1 MCTTCGCSDTESAT
15 ITDPVTGAQTAIAGP
30 DHAHTHAHGEHHHHH
45 EHSDH
50 HHIYHEG
57 TLHAGV
63 HGRTIKLEQE
73 LLAKNQLVAERNR
86 GRFEGREILAVN
98 FMSSP
103 GAGKTTLLEKTIGAL
118 DQSASVYVVEGD
130 QSTLNDAERIKS
142 TGAPVVQINTGTGCH
157 LDAEMLSRGIA
168 ELKPPRGAIVF
179 IENVGNLICPAL
191 FDLGERAKIVILSV
205 TEGEDKPIKY
215 PHMFRACQVMLLSKI
230 DLLPYLRFSIED
242 CVDYARQINPDIH
255 IIPVSAE
262 TGEGM
267 DAWYAWLNAE
277 RNAVIQS

>member
-1 MCTTCGCSDTESAT
+1 MCTTCGCSGTESVM
-15 ITDPVTGAQTAIAGP
+15 ITDPVTGARTAVAGS
-30 DHAHTHAHGEHHHHH
+30 HHGHTHAHGEHHHDH
-45 EHSDH
+45 EYDDH
-50 HHIYHEG
+50 HHDG
-57 TLHAGV
+57 PGPMHAVV
-63 HGRTIKLEQE
+63 HGRTVKLEQD

-98 FMSSP
+98 LMSSP

-118 DQSASVYVVEGD
+118 DQSASVHVVEGD
-130 QSTLNDAERIKS
+130 QATLNDAERIKA
-142 TGAPVVQINTGTGCH
+142 TGAPVVQINTGSGCH
-157 LDAEMLSRGIA
+157 LDAQMLSRGIA
-168 ELKPPRGAIVF
+168 ELKPPQGAIVF

-191 FDLGERAKIVILSV
+191 FDLGERAKVVILSV

-215 PHMFRACQVMLLSKI
+215 PHMFRACQVMLISKI
-230 DLLPYLRFSIED
+230 DLLPYLRFSIER
-242 CVDYARQINPDIH
+242 CVNYARQINPDIR

-277 RNAVIQS
+277 RKAVTGS

>member
-1 MCTTCGCSDTESAT
+1 MCTTCGCSETDTAM
-15 ITDPVTGAQTAIAGP
+15 ITNPVTGAQTPIAGP
-30 DHAHTHAHGEHHHHH
+30 EHGHIHAHGEHHHHH
-45 EHSDH
+45 EHADH
-50 HHIYHEG
+50 QHNYDEG
-57 TLHAGV
+57 TLHAGI
-63 HGRTIKLEQE
+63 HGRTVKLEQD
-73 LLAKNQLVAERNR
+73 LLTKNQLVAERNR
-86 GRFEGREILAVN
+86 GRFEGRDILAVN

-103 GAGKTTLLEKTIGAL
+103 GAGKTTLLEKTIRAL
-118 DQSASVYVVEGD
+118 DQSASIYVVEGD
-130 QSTLNDAERIKS
+130 QATLNDAERIKS

-191 FDLGERAKIVILSV
+191 FDLGERAKVVILSV

-215 PHMFRACQVMLLSKI
+215 PHMFRACHVMLISKI
-230 DLLPYLRFSIED
+230 DLLPYLRFSIER
-242 CVDYARQINPDIH
+242 CVNYARQINPDIC

-277 RNAVIQS
+277 RKAAIQS

>member
-1 MCTTCGCSDTESAT
+1 MCTTCGCSDTESVT
-15 ITDPVTGAQTAIAGP
+15 ITDPVTGARTAIAGP
-30 DHAHTHAHGEHHHHH
+30 DHGHTHAHGEHHHHH

-50 HHIYHEG
+50 DHDHDPG

-63 HGRTIKLEQE
+63 HGRTVKLEQD
-73 LLAKNQLVAERNR
+73 LLAKNRLVAERNR

-98 FMSSP
+98 LMSSP

-130 QSTLNDAERIKS
+130 QATLNDAERIKA

-168 ELKPPRGAIVF
+168 ELKPPRGAVMF
-179 IENVGNLICPAL
+179 IENVGNLICPAM
-191 FDLGERAKIVILSV
+191 FDLGERAKVVILSV

-215 PHMFRACQVMLLSKI
+215 PHMFRACQVMLISKI
-230 DLLPYLRFSIED
+230 DLLPYLQFSIER
-242 CVDYARQINPDIH
+242 CVSYARQINPDIR

>member
-30 DHAHTHAHGEHHHHH
+30 DHGHTHAHGEHHHHH

-63 HGRTIKLEQE
+63 HGRTIKLEQD

-130 QSTLNDAERIKS
+130 QATLNDAERIKS

-230 DLLPYLRFSIED
+230 DLLPYLQFSIED